1 MASNF
6 VTDND
11 DVIDYVIYL
20 ASREL
25 GVSVSDEEEEKM
37 IGRLVSLNSEL
48 KMRIEFLKNLYVGI
62 L

>member
-1 MASNF
+1 MNF
-6 VTDND
+6 MTNND
-11 DVIDYVIYL
+11 DMIDYVIYL

>member
-1 MASNF
+1 M
-6 VTDND
+6 TDND
-11 DVIDYVIYL
+11 DIIDYVIYL

>member
-1 MASNF
+1 MNF
-6 VTDND
+6 MTNND
-11 DVIDYVIYL
+11 DMIDYVIYL

-25 GVSVSDEEEEKM
+25 GVAVSDEEEKKM

>member
-25 GVSVSDEEEEKM
+25 RVSVSDEEEEKM
-37 IGRLVSLNSEL
+37 IGRLVSQNSETQEANRVSQEPL
-48 KMRIEFLKNLYVGI
+48 CGHL
-62 L
+62 